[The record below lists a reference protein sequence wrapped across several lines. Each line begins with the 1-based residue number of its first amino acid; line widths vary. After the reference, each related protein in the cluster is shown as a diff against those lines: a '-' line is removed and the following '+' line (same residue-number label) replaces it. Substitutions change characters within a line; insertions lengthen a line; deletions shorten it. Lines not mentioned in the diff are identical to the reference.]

1 MTELSNVG
9 LALAAIFSGWHAYR
23 SNKQTKNTGN
33 GFANHTT
40 ESLRELLEGQAR
52 VEGKIDRHLQDHASS
67 DLRR

>member
-40 ESLRELLEGQAR
+40 ESLQALLDGQER
-52 VEGKIDRHLQDHASS
+52 VERKIDAHLQDHASA
-67 DLRR
+67 DVRR